1 MELQTLLRIPIYE
14 KASVVAG
21 QKGVTRKVH
30 NVNMMDAPDILSF
43 LKEGEFLITTV
54 YHFKEHEE

>member
-30 NVNMMDAPDILSF
+30 NVKMMDAPDILCF
-43 LKEGEFLITTV
+43 LK
-54 YHFKEHEE
+54 

>member
-21 QKGVTRKVH
+21 QKGSPAKY
-30 NVNMMDAPDILSF
+30 
-43 LKEGEFLITTV
+43 ITSI
-54 YHFKEHEE
+54 